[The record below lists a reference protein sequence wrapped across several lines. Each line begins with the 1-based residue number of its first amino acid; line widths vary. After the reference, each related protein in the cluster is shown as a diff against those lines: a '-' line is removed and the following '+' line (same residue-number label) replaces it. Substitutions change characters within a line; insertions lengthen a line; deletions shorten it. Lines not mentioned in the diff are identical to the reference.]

1 MFSKKTTMSLERKYP
16 FWFSQ
21 DVRELLRGKELVK
34 VPKEETVICSRIW
47 NNGKWDKGATPK
59 AEESMLRKMCYIRNF
74 ALLDREKQTCLV
86 QVRSNACVFS
96 DLDF

>member
-21 DVRELLRGKELVK
+21 DGRELLRGKELVK